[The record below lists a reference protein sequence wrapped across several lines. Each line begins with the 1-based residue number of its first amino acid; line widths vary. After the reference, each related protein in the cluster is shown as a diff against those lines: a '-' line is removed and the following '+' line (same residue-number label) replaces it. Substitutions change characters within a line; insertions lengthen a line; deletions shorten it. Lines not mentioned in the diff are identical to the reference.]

1 MDTGATANGSGP
13 LECLSGEA
21 SLRQSWQL
29 KSPWRYDVVT
39 TFSGGREFLVRDG
52 VELSPPTRTT
62 GQQRSMSLISCLG
75 LALKA
80 ARKKQT
86 GQ

>member
-52 VELSPPTRTT
+52 VES
-62 GQQRSMSLISCLG
+62 
-75 LALKA
+75 
-80 ARKKQT
+80 
-86 GQ
+86 